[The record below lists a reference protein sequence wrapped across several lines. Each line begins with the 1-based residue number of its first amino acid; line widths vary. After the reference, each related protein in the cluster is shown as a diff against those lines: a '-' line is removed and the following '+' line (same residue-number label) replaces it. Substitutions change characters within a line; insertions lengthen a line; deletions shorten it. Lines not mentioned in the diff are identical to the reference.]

1 MKITVVGFW
10 HAYPEAGEAA
20 SGYLIEE
27 EGYSVL
33 IDCGSGVVSN
43 VQRYIKLEQ
52 IDAVVLSH
60 YHNDHVSDIGAF
72 HYFRLL
78 QPFIQEAPA
87 KPVRVLGHKQD
98 QDGLAALSYKNIVE
112 AEAYDESKPIQLGPL
127 TFHFYEVQHA
137 VPCFAM
143 RIAGS
148 TGNLFY
154 TADTSYFNEL
164 SDYAEGVDLLIA
176 EASLYHG
183 QDGSGPGHM
192 TSTEAAAIALN
203 AGVKELL
210 LTHLPHFGSHE
221 KLLKEAA
228 SVYKGPIYLASSG
241 WNKRI

>member
-43 VQRYIKLEQ
+43 VQRYIKLEH

-60 YHNDHVSDIGAF
+60 YHNDHVSDMGAF

-78 QPFIQEAPA
+78 QPYIQEAPA
-87 KPVRVLGHKQD
+87 KPVRVIGHKQD
-98 QDGLAALSYKNIVE
+98 QNGFEGLSYKNIVE
-112 AEAYDESKPIQLGPL
+112 AEAYDEGEPLQLGPF
-127 TFHFYEVQHA
+127 TFYFYAVQHA

-143 RIAGS
+143 KIAGGS
-148 TGNLFY
+148 GSLFY
-154 TADTSYFNEL
+154 TADTSYFKEL
-164 SDYAEGVDLLIA
+164 ADYAEGVDLLIA
-176 EASLYHG
+176 EASLYSG

-192 TSTEAAAIALN
+192 TSTEAAEIASR
-203 AGVKELL
+203 AAVKELL

-221 KLLKEAA
+221 TLLEEAG
-228 SVYKGPIYLASSG
+228 SVYEGPVYLASSG
-241 WNKRI
+241 WNKTI